1 MEFKKLEFSDL
12 ELIRGY
18 YVKYTNKTCDRTIG
32 GSFMWRDYFHTMYAL
47 AEDTLIMKC
56 IKDGETVF
64 CFPMGEKVD
73 EALSAIEKYCEEEK
87 IAPEFVSLSQEE
99 MEYLKKR

>member
-1 MEFKKLEFSDL
+1 MEFKKLEFGDL
-12 ELIRGY
+12 EFIRAY

-32 GSFMWRDYFHTMYAL
+32 GSFMWRDYFHTMYAMV
-47 AEDTLIMKC
+47 ENTLVMKC

-73 EALSAIEKYCEEEK
+73 EALSAIEQYCAKEDM
-87 IAPEFVSLSQEE
+87 APEFVSLSADE
-99 MEYLKKR
+99 ME